1 MTESVT
7 IYGIANCDTIKK
19 AKQWLTQREL
29 AFQFHDYRKQGLD
42 PTLLRNWVDELGW
55 GVLIN
60 KRGTTWRQLSDL
72 VKNNVD
78 KESAIAIMLDNP
90 AIIKRPLLVK
100 GDERHV
106 GFSDANYNNIFE
118 SH

>member
-1 MTESVT
+1 MADSVT

-19 AKQWLTQREL
+19 TKQWLTDREI

-42 PTLLRNWVDELGW
+42 PVLLRHWVDELGW
-55 GVLIN
+55 EALIN

-72 VKNNVD
+72 VKNSVD
-78 KESAIAIMLDNP
+78 KESAIANF

-106 GFSDANYNNIFE
+106 GFSDVNYSNIFE

>member
-1 MTESVT
+1 MTDSVT

-19 AKQWLTQREL
+19 AKQWLIQREL
-29 AFQFHDYRKQGLD
+29 AFEFHDYRKQGLD
-42 PTLLRNWVDELGW
+42 PALLSNWVNELGW
-55 GVLIN
+55 EVLIN
-60 KRGTTWRQLSDL
+60 KRGTTWRQLSDT

-78 KESAIAIMLDNP
+78 KESAIVIMLENP

>member
-1 MTESVT
+1 MTDTVT

-29 AFQFHDYRKQGLD
+29 AFEFHDYRKQGLD
-42 PTLLRNWVDELGW
+42 PALLRNWVNELGW
-55 GVLIN
+55 EVLIN
-60 KRGTTWRQLSDL
+60 KRGTTWRQLSDT

-78 KESAIAIMLDNP
+78 NESAIAIMLENP

-106 GFSDANYNNIFE
+106 GFSDANYNHIFE